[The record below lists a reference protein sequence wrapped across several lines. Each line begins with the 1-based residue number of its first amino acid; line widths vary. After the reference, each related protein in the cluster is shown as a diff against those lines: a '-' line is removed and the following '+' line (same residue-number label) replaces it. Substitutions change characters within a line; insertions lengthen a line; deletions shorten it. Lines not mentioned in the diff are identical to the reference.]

1 MTRLCGFP
9 VQTADKT
16 GRDLFVKPDKLEET
30 MESGNFEIGFPV
42 VICFWVLML
51 LALIVAAASDKKQK

>member
-1 MTRLCGFP
+1 M
-9 VQTADKT
+9 
-16 GRDLFVKPDKLEET
+16 KPDKLEET